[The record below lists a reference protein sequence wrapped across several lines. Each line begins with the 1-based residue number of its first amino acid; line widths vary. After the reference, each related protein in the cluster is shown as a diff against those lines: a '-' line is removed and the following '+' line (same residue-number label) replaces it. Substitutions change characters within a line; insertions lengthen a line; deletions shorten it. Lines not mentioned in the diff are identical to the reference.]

1 MTAPAPG
8 RFRQFRA
15 AVVADLATI
24 FAPIPVEAHF
34 GAFDLAALKTFGAKA
49 PVVKVSITGP
59 SATRPRSAGDREA
72 DLVVAAYV
80 ITKASPALSADDM
93 ALDLAEAVAA
103 RIHKRTFGLKF
114 VEPPQDIEITN
125 HFSGKLGEA
134 AGATLALFS
143 VSWTQLVVFGTS
155 SAPDPASLAVPPPGT
170 VIAPEFILS
179 EAGEA

>member
-1 MTAPAPG
+1 MTANPSPPAG

-15 AVVADLATI
+15 AVVADLAQV
-24 FAPIPVEAHF
+24 FAPIAVEPHF
-34 GAFDLAALKTFGAKA
+34 GAFDLAALKTFGTKA

-59 SATRPRSAGDREA
+59 STTRPRSAGDREA

-80 ITKASPALSADDM
+80 ITRGTPALSADDM

-114 VEPPQDIEITN
+114 AEPPQDIEIVN
-125 HFSGKLGEA
+125 HYSGKLGEA

-143 VSWTQLVVFGTS
+143 VSWTQLVIFGTS
-155 SAPDPASLAVPPPGT
+155 TAPDPASLVVPPPGT
-170 VIAPEFILS
+170 AIEPEYIV
-179 EAGEA
+179 EG